1 MTEHDGLR
9 NLIDG
14 HKHFS
19 KEVYPK
25 HRDLFDQLKEQQH
38 PQVLF
43 ITCSDSRIDPALIT
57 QTHPGDLFVC
67 RNIGNIV
74 PAAGEAAG
82 GVDAVLEY
90 SILALKVRH
99 IIVCGHSDCGAMK
112 ALKALDAPA
121 LASMP
126 GVKAWLR
133 NAEPAI
139 GMARA
144 NHGNPSGD
152 DLTRALIRENV
163 RLQLQ
168 HLRSQRVVA
177 AAISQKSLDLHG
189 WVYDIGTGVVAAL
202 DEPKGDFKPLAER
215 LMV

>member
-1 MTEHDGLR
+1 MSEHDGIAKVIEGYRHFSEQVYPEHRELFEQLR
-9 NLIDG
+9 N
-14 HKHFS
+14 K
-19 KEVYPK
+19 
-25 HRDLFDQLKEQQH
+25 QA
-38 PQVLF
+38 PQILF

-57 QTHPGDLFVC
+57 QSSPGDLFVC

-74 PAAGEAAG
+74 PASGEAAG

-112 ALKALDAPA
+112 ALKALDAPG

-126 GVKAWLR
+126 SVKSWLR

-144 NHGNPSGD
+144 NHGNPSD
-152 DLTRALIRENV
+152 DLTLALIRENV

-168 HLRSQRVVA
+168 HLRNHRVVA
-177 AAISQKSLDLHG
+177 AAISQKLIALHG
-189 WVYDIGTGVVAAL
+189 WVYDIGDGVVSAL
-202 DEPKGDFKPLAER
+202 DESKGDFKPLADSA
-215 LMV
+215 LA

>member
-1 MTEHDGLR
+1 MSENDSISKVIEGYQ
-9 NLIDG
+9 
-14 HKHFS
+14 HFS

-25 HRDLFDQLKEQQH
+25 HRDLFDRLKDQQH

-57 QTHPGDLFVC
+57 QTHPGSLFVC

-74 PAAGEAAG
+74 PAAPDSAS

-90 SILALKVRH
+90 AILALKVRH

-112 ALKALDAPA
+112 ALRALDAPG
-121 LASMP
+121 LTSMP
-126 GVKAWLR
+126 GVKSWLR

-144 NHGNPSGD
+144 NYSNPAGD
-152 DLTRALIRENV
+152 ELTRALIRENV

-168 HLRSQRVVA
+168 HLRNHRAVA
-177 AAISQKSLDLHG
+177 PAISQKTLDLHG
-189 WVYDIGTGVVAAL
+189 WVYDIGDGAVSAL
-202 DEPKGDFKPLAER
+202 DEASGTFRPLLNTGPA
-215 LMV
+215 